1 MIIVETITGGV
12 ASRPHWNCSVV
23 SFSRCMWPCVYKQR
37 RVYVPPLFLVSR
49 ESMHNPPT
57 MQSTFGLSPS
67 LSLTHTH
74 THTNAHRHSVFLP
87 LLSLFPQFI
96 LVSSAR
102 LFFISKILSIRAN
115 KLCSALNSQA
125 RIYGKKDKAIFGLDC
140 QWERM
145 DRRVI
150 TDSLTFAVRLLP
162 VVYAIGTYVGRTRMG
177 QGGGLRELE
186 S

>member
-67 LSLTHTH
+67 PSLSLSYSVS
-74 THTNAHRHSVFLP
+74 HSASLS
-87 LLSLFPQFI
+87 LSLFYPFS
-96 LVSSAR
+96 LSLSLFRAPDSSLSLKYCRYEQINCAR
-102 LFFISKILSIRAN
+102 RLIRRPGSTVRKIKRFS
-115 KLCSALNSQA
+115 
-125 RIYGKKDKAIFGLDC
+125 G
-140 QWERM
+140 
-145 DRRVI
+145 
-150 TDSLTFAVRLLP
+150 
-162 VVYAIGTYVGRTRMG
+162 
-177 QGGGLRELE
+177 
-186 S
+186 